1 MNDST
6 QTEQTPPTILSWNAQ
21 EFEPKERHPDWV
33 WYAGLLFAIVATISF
48 FYGNIFFGIF
58 LVVAGT
64 VTIIYA
70 LRKPKT
76 IPISIEADAI
86 SINNEKILFGA
97 ITQFWLDETGKEA
110 KLLLLVKTSFI
121 PTLSLPLEGVSVSE
135 VREAIA
141 PYAKEEELRES
152 RSVAL
157 FDKIGF

>member
-1 MNDST
+1 MK
-6 QTEQTPPTILSWNAQ
+6 PLSWKTL
-21 EFEPKERHPDWV
+21 EFEKKDKSPDWV
-33 WYAGLLFAIVATISF
+33 WTVGLVSVLSSIVSF

-58 LVVAGT
+58 LIIAGA

-70 LRKPKT
+70 LKHPKELSIT
-76 IPISIEADAI
+76 ISELGV
-86 SINNEKILFGA
+86 SINEELIDYKN
-97 ITQFWLDETGKEA
+97 ITSFWLDETGKEV

-121 PTLSLPLEGVSVSE
+121 PTLSIPLERVSASQ

-152 RSVAL
+152 RSIAL

>member
-1 MNDST
+1 MK
-6 QTEQTPPTILSWNAQ
+6 PLSWKTL
-21 EFEPKERHPDWV
+21 EFEKKDKSPDWV
-33 WYAGLLFAIVATISF
+33 WTVGLVSVLSSIVSF

-58 LVVAGT
+58 LIIAGA

-70 LRKPKT
+70 LKHPKELSIT
-76 IPISIEADAI
+76 ISELGV
-86 SINNEKILFGA
+86 SINEELIDYKN
-97 ITQFWLDETGKEA
+97 ITSFWLDETGKEV

-121 PTLSLPLEGVSVSE
+121 PTLSLPLEGVSTSQ

-152 RSVAL
+152 RSIAL

>member
-1 MNDST
+1 MK
-6 QTEQTPPTILSWNAQ
+6 PLSWKTL
-21 EFEPKERHPDWV
+21 EFEKKDKSPDWIWTV
-33 WYAGLLFAIVATISF
+33 GLVSVLSSVVSF

-58 LVVAGT
+58 LLIAGA

-70 LRKPKT
+70 LKHPKELSVT
-76 IPISIEADAI
+76 ISELGV
-86 SINNEKILFGA
+86 SINEELIDYKN
-97 ITQFWLDETGKEA
+97 ITSFWLDETGKEV

-121 PTLSLPLEGVSVSE
+121 PTLSLPLEGVSASQ